1 MGKKTKNRLIFTKYI
16 YTHKMRIG
24 RYEFVGNHLC
34 WRYKHCNLLFYELQ
48 VVQIFV
54 IAIGYIPVNSEF
66 RNNYLIITS
75 RYIKKYALVPHD

>member
-1 MGKKTKNRLIFTKYI
+1 METKTKNRLILTKKQTKCKFYDKYT

-48 VVQIFV
+48 AV
-54 IAIGYIPVNSEF
+54 
-66 RNNYLIITS
+66 
-75 RYIKKYALVPHD
+75 